1 MSQTRQPLPDL
12 VRAFALFGIAV
23 VNVDFFAHASFGGV
37 IDTGWDSPTDRIL
50 WGTVATVF
58 LLKSYS
64 LFSLMFGVGVHQQ
77 ILASDP
83 LKANFAGRYS
93 RRLLGLLLLG
103 FLNIT
108 LLFYGDILVV
118 YSLLGTLLLLFRNF
132 EGAKLRRWA
141 IGIYLLQITLAVLIA
156 ASTWLLSLVD
166 AEAALRESNAA
177 AAADAAKRLAG
188 FSDPHFLTVAATRL
202 DAWTADFAYMIA
214 LQGAGAL
221 AFMLYGLYLA
231 RSGLL
236 LDTNSPR
243 WSRARRVDLPIGLI
257 LAAAGGWLMLGSSSE
272 LDPPFMTGFAL
283 ITLGSPFS
291 TMGYLGLMAAWTQ
304 RPDSPL
310 RTGLIRAGGASLT
323 AYLMQGLLMSLI
335 FSGYGLG
342 AIGKLNAASY
352 IPIAVA
358 VALVSLVFCAEWR
371 RRYRLGPVES
381 VLRRWVYLG
390 KDGT

>member
-1 MSQTRQPLPDL
+1 

-23 VNVDFFAHASFGGV
+23 VNVDFFAHASLRGV
-37 IDTGWDSPTDRIL
+37 IDTGWNSPTDRIL
-50 WGTVATVF
+50 WWTIAALF

-64 LFSLMFGVGVHQQ
+64 LFSLMFGVGVQQQ
-77 ILASDP
+77 ILASNQ
-83 LKANFAGRYS
+83 LNANFAGRYS
-93 RRLLGLLLLG
+93 RRILGLLLLG

-141 IGIYLLQITLAVLIA
+141 IGIYLLQITLVVLIA
-156 ASTWLLSLVD
+156 ASTWLLTLVD
-166 AEAALRESNAA
+166 AEAGLQESS
-177 AAADAAKRLAG
+177 AAADAEKRLAG
-188 FSDPHFLTVAATRL
+188 FSDPRFLTVAATRL
-202 DAWTADFAYMIA
+202 DAWTAEFAFVLA

-236 LDTNSPR
+236 LDANSPR
-243 WSRARRVDLPIGLI
+243 WSRARRIDLPIGLI
-257 LAAAGGWLMLGSSSE
+257 LAATGGWLILGSSSE
-272 LDPPFMTGFAL
+272 LDPPFMTGIAL

-310 RTGLIRAGGASLT
+310 RAGLIRAGGASLT

-342 AIGKLNAASY
+342 MIGKLNAASY
-352 IPIAVA
+352 IPIGVA
-358 VALVSLVFCAEWR
+358 VALVSLVFCTEWR
-371 RRYRLGPVES
+371 RRYRLGPVER
-381 VLRRWVYLG
+381 VLRKWVYLG
-390 KDGT
+390 KDGA